1 MKKTRRMRRIGTA
14 LLAIMMMFALSA
26 SVFGETASAAS
37 AIDESAALKIAL
49 KNAGLSK
56 SSVRMIEVEK
66 ESSKSIDVEFVRSSN
81 KAEYEALTT
90 GEVIKRIRTAME
102 AGCIRPCHVFDLV
115 DEVLDR
121 LAKIEALVKSID
133 LTQCAPLPWKS
144 KLKSCEIADTGD
156 YDGWDV
162 AEDAKGQEVVFKSD
176 DDTFYRDVELED
188 GDHDA
193 DILAICGSVN
203 AISEIKKII
212 TPLKEG

>member
-1 MKKTRRMRRIGTA
+1 MTLT
-14 LLAIMMMFALSA
+14 
-26 SVFGETASAAS
+26 
-37 AIDESAALKIAL
+37 
-49 KNAGLSK
+49 
-56 SSVRMIEVEK
+56 K
-66 ESSKSIDVEFVRSSN
+66 EQSSN
-81 KAEYEALTT
+81 KEWLESISNNDL
-90 GEVIKRIRTAME
+90 ERVIRTAMGE
-102 AGCIRPCHVFDLV
+102 GCIRPSHVFDAV
-115 DEVLDR
+115 DEALDR

-203 AISEIKKII
+203 AVSEIKKIL
-212 TPLKEG
+212 TPHKKG